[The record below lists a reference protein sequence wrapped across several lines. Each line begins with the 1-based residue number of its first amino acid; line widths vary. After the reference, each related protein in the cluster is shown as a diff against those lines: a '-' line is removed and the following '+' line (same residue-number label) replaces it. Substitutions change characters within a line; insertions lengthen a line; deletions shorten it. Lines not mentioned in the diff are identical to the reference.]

1 MRPTQQPSPSAAA
14 DQLAAL
20 LVTPRSL
27 VNYVQRDFEMNEQS
41 PLIPIFGLQ
50 HRSSEDQ
57 HQQASPGAPPPPPAA
72 TTKQSLDI
80 PLPTSP
86 ESLLEEPLPTQ
97 SFLTQT
103 LASYSQSK
111 DALLL
116 PENTIP
122 QPPNDGSQRRQFS
135 RKPMPF
141 GGVAPGGEM
150 ASPEGQKWHIT
161 LWDVSMGGICVVVDS
176 AMEAPLGTLLAIS
189 IYENFGFGS
198 AFFNAQLRWRTTEA
212 DNTYL
217 GLQFEDQDLLEH
229 GCFLIDYVNTDLA
242 AS

>member
-1 MRPTQQPSPSAAA
+1 
-14 DQLAAL
+14 
-20 LVTPRSL
+20 
-27 VNYVQRDFEMNEQS
+27 MNEQS
-41 PLIPIFGLQ
+41 HLIPICGLE

-57 HQQASPGAPPPPPAA
+57 HQQAAPGAPPPAA
-72 TTKQSLDI
+72 TTQQSLDSH
-80 PLPTSP
+80 PPTLP
-86 ESLLEEPLPTQ
+86 ESLLQDPLLTQ
-97 SFLTQT
+97 SFLTQS
-103 LASYSQSK
+103 LASYSQGK

-116 PENTIP
+116 PEDAIP

-150 ASPEGQKWHIT
+150 ASPEGQKWHIS
-161 LWDVSMGGICVVVDS
+161 LWDVSMGGLCVDVDS
-176 AMEAPLGTLLAIS
+176 PMEAPLGTLLAIS

-198 AFFNAQLRWRTTEA
+198 AFFNAHLRWRTTEA

-217 GLQFEDQDLLEH
+217 GLQFENQDLLEQ

>member
-14 DQLAAL
+14 DQLATL

-57 HQQASPGAPPPPPAA
+57 HQQAALGVPPPPPAA

-86 ESLLEEPLPTQ
+86 ESLFEEPLPTQ

>member
-14 DQLAAL
+14 DQLATL

-161 LWDVSMGGICVVVDS
+161 LWDVSLGGICVVVDS

>member
-50 HRSSEDQ
+50 HRSSDDQ
-57 HQQASPGAPPPPPAA
+57 HQQAAPGAPPPPPAA

>member
-1 MRPTQQPSPSAAA
+1 
-14 DQLAAL
+14 
-20 LVTPRSL
+20 
-27 VNYVQRDFEMNEQS
+27 MNEQS
-41 PLIPIFGLQ
+41 PLLPICGLE

-57 HQQASPGAPPPPPAA
+57 HQQAAPGAPPPPPAA
-72 TTKQSLDI
+72 TTQQSLDSH
-80 PLPTSP
+80 PPTLP
-86 ESLLEEPLPTQ
+86 ESLLQDPLLTQ
-97 SFLTQT
+97 SFLTQS
-103 LASYSQSK
+103 LASYYQGK

-116 PENTIP
+116 PEDAIP

-176 AMEAPLGTLLAIS
+176 AMEAPLGPLLAIS

>member
-57 HQQASPGAPPPPPAA
+57 HQQAAPGAPPPPPAA

>member
-57 HQQASPGAPPPPPAA
+57 HQQAAPGAPPPPPAA

-80 PLPTSP
+80 SLPTSP

>member
-1 MRPTQQPSPSAAA
+1 
-14 DQLAAL
+14 
-20 LVTPRSL
+20 
-27 VNYVQRDFEMNEQS
+27 MNEQS

-150 ASPEGQKWHIT
+150 ASPEGQKWHIS
-161 LWDVSMGGICVVVDS
+161 LWDVSMGGLCVVVDS
-176 AMEAPLGTLLAIS
+176 PMEAPLGTLLAIS

-198 AFFNAQLRWRTTEA
+198 AFFNAHLRWRTTEA

-217 GLQFEDQDLLEH
+217 GLQFENQDLLEQ

>member
-57 HQQASPGAPPPPPAA
+57 HQQAAPGAPPPPPAA

-80 PLPTSP
+80 SLPTSP

-176 AMEAPLGTLLAIS
+176 AMEAPKGTLLAIS

-198 AFFNAQLRWRTTEA
+198 AFFNAHLRWRTTEA

>member
-41 PLIPIFGLQ
+41 PQIPIFGLQ

-57 HQQASPGAPPPPPAA
+57 HQQAAPGAPPPPPAA

-80 PLPTSP
+80 SLPTSP

-198 AFFNAQLRWRTTEA
+198 AFFNAHLRWRTTEA

-217 GLQFEDQDLLEH
+217 GLQFEDQDLLQQ